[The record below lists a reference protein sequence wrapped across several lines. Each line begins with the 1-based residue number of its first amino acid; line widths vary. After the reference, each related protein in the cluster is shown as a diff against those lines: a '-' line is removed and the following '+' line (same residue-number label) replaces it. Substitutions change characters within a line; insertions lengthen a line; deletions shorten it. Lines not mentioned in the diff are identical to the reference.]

1 MGPLVRR
8 GSLVVFL
15 VLCVAAPGVCEE
27 GWGYQIAHELM
38 SPFCPGRTL
47 AACPSGKADELRVWI
62 LLQESAGATREAV
75 EEQLVERYGREIL
88 PAPAPDDAAGIA
100 GYAVPIL
107 ALVAGLPLVIWLL
120 SRLTA
125 PSPGQGTQAAGS
137 PRPDGELADIE
148 DAELAAEIDRQLGDL
163 ES

>member
-1 MGPLVRR
+1 MRWTGLIA
-8 GSLVVFL
+8 SLVIAL
-15 VLCVAAPGVCEE
+15 AAAAGASDS
-27 GWGYQIAHELM
+27 WGYRIAHELM

-47 AACPSGKADELRVWI
+47 ASCPSEKADELRVWI
-62 LLQESAGATREAV
+62 LLQESAGATRAEV
-75 EEQLVERYGREIL
+75 EEQLVERYGREVL

-107 ALVAGLPLVIWLL
+107 TIVAGLPLVIWLL

-125 PSPGQGTQAAGS
+125 SAPA
-137 PRPDGELADIE
+137 DGAPVTARRADSLESE
-148 DAELAAEIDRQLGDL
+148 DLELAAEIDRQLGER

>member
-1 MGPLVRR
+1 VRWT
-8 GSLVVFL
+8 GLIASLVIAL
-15 VLCVAAPGVCEE
+15 AAAAGASDS
-27 GWGYQIAHELM
+27 WGYRIAHELM

-47 AACPSGKADELRVWI
+47 ASCPSEKADELRVWI
-62 LLQESAGATREAV
+62 LLQESAGATRAEV
-75 EEQLVERYGREIL
+75 EEQLVERYGREVL

-107 ALVAGLPLVIWLL
+107 TIVAGLPLVIWLL

-125 PSPGQGTQAAGS
+125 SAPA
-137 PRPDGELADIE
+137 DGAPVTARRADSLESE
-148 DAELAAEIDRQLGDL
+148 DLELAAEIDRQLGER